1 MLKQKER
8 KQMKPVTSILI
19 GAGLRGGYVYSQYA
33 LDYPNEFKIVA
44 VAEPDPDRRAIFS
57 KKHNIPKEFQFK
69 SYKDLLKKDKIAD
82 CAMVCTQDQMHFEP
96 VITAL
101 KKGYHVLCEKPMS
114 PYKDEI
120 IKMGK
125 VAKEYD
131 RILSI
136 CHVLRYSPFFSKI
149 KALLVENKI
158 GRLMTI
164 QHIEEVGYWHHA
176 HSFVRGNWR
185 NSEESSPMILQKC
198 CHDMDIL
205 LWLADSSC
213 KKISSFGNLS
223 YFSKE
228 NAPDGAPLYC
238 MDGCAHYDECPFYAP
253 RFYLEHS
260 KAIEDGLIYA
270 ITDYTDSEHIIDA
283 LKKGPYGRC
292 VFHSDNTV
300 VDHQTVEIEFC
311 NQVTASFLM
320 TAFTNKCA
328 RRIRLMGT
336 KGEIKGDMEAGIIE
350 VTEFINGTNEI
361 IKLHTPTKGHS
372 GSDMNMMKDFVRI
385 IGEGRKGK
393 TNADISVESH
403 LMALAAEE
411 ARLNDVVVDFKQYIN
426 SFLYNSKCRK

>member
-1 MLKQKER
+1 
-8 KQMKPVTSILI
+8 MKPVTSILI

-260 KAIEDGLIYA
+260 KAIEGGLIYA

-426 SFLYNSKCRK
+426 RCTE

>member
-1 MLKQKER
+1 
-8 KQMKPVTSILI
+8 MKPVTSILI

-185 NSEESSPMILQKC
+185 DSEESSPMILQKC

-228 NAPDGAPLYC
+228 NAPDGAPPYC

-426 SFLYNSKCRK
+426 RCTE

>member
-228 NAPDGAPLYC
+228 NAPDGAPPYC

-270 ITDYTDSEHIIDA
+270 VTDYTDSEHIIGA

-426 SFLYNSKCRK
+426 RCTE

>member
-96 VITAL
+96 VIIAL

-228 NAPDGAPLYC
+228 NAPDGAPPYC

-426 SFLYNSKCRK
+426 RCTE

>member
-1 MLKQKER
+1 
-8 KQMKPVTSILI
+8 MKPVTSILI

-426 SFLYNSKCRK
+426 RCTE

>member
-44 VAEPDPDRRAIFS
+44 VAEPDPERREIFS
-57 KKHNIPKEFQFK
+57 KKHNIPKELQFK

-96 VITAL
+96 VIMAL

-228 NAPDGAPLYC
+228 NAPDGAPPYC

-270 ITDYTDSEHIIDA
+270 VTDYTDSEHIIDA

-350 VTEFINGTNEI
+350 LTEFINGTNEI

-411 ARLNDVVVDFKQYIN
+411 ARLKDVVVDFKQYIN
-426 SFLYNSKCRK
+426 RCTE

>member
-228 NAPDGAPLYC
+228 NAPDGAPPYC

-426 SFLYNSKCRK
+426 RCTE

>member
-185 NSEESSPMILQKC
+185 DSEESSPMILQKC

-228 NAPDGAPLYC
+228 NAPDGAPPYC

-426 SFLYNSKCRK
+426 RCTE